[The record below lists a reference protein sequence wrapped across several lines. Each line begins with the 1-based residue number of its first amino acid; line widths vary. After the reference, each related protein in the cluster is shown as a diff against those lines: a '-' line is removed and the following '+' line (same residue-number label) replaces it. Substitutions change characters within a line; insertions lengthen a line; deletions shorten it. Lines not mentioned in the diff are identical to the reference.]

1 MFGYHDSNR
10 CSFDLWAP
18 QAYHTCEDADP
29 VQPGYGVWES
39 TPYRCAIDNRAFSP
53 YAKHSQEIE
62 DIITQIGAGA
72 LGDIETDDDLTDND
86 LHYIENQ
93 VRNRYGFDVVLTNN

>member
-18 QAYHTCEDADP
+18 QS
-29 VQPGYGVWES
+29 GYNAVE
-39 TPYRCAIDNRAFSP
+39 NRAFSP